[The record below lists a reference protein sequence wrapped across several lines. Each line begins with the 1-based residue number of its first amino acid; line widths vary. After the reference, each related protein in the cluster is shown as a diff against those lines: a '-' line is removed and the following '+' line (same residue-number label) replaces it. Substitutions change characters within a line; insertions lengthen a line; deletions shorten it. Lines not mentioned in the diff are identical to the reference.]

1 MSTTAFAVPFDTL
14 AFVKKL
20 ETAGVPSSQAE
31 AQVEMLSDVLQK
43 VEASRMQEL
52 ATKGD
57 VREAELRLE
66 GKIESVRKDI
76 EAAKS
81 DTLKWTAGM
90 FAAQTALILGA
101 LFAVMKMNQPPA
113 YQSPAQEMRQTAPA
127 PSVPLAPPAA
137 PTAPTAPAR

>member
-43 VEASRMQEL
+43 VEETRLREL

-57 VREAELRLE
+57 VEIAKLELQKE
-66 GKIESVRKDI
+66 IESVRREI
-76 EAAKS
+76 ESVRREIEVAKNETIKWMIGLALAQLAMMAGILM
-81 DTLKWTAGM
+81 TLVRVLPG
-90 FAAQTALILGA
+90 GH
-101 LFAVMKMNQPPA
+101 
-113 YQSPAQEMRQTAPA
+113 
-127 PSVPLAPPAA
+127 
-137 PTAPTAPAR
+137 

>member
-1 MSTTAFAVPFDTL
+1 
-14 AFVKKL
+14 
-20 ETAGVPSSQAE
+20 
-31 AQVEMLSDVLQK
+31 LQK

-101 LFAVMKMNQPPA
+101 LFAVIKMNQPPA
-113 YQSPAQEMRQTAPA
+113 YQPPAQEMRQTAP
-127 PSVPLAPPAA
+127 PPA
-137 PTAPTAPAR
+137 PQAPAQPAR